1 MVHLLDLGVDV
12 AVLAD
17 SIGAQLASCKTVV
30 FWAAD
35 FLYVDARLANAVLI
49 HGLRNSVLWCGQ
61 LELGT
66 PPSSVHIDRNTTHW
80 ATSSSCRYRTSIPF
94 AHRLTW
100 RPKYTTGRRDI
111 GVVHGKGLKNLAQ
124 PRPSKWKDPLL
135 VQIPGSPGR
144 GPLPPQRS
152 PLRSTCR
159 CPCPQ
164 RSPRQRPGGRNA
176 SSPCTNHQ
184 DVEDGASP
192 ITA

>member
-17 SIGAQLASCKTVV
+17 SIGAQLASCETVV

-80 ATSSSCRYRTSIPF
+80 ATSSSCRYCTSIPF

-100 RPKYTTGRRDI
+100 RPKYATGRR
-111 GVVHGKGLKNLAQ
+111 GPWSGARQGFEKPCAAQ
-124 PRPSKWKDPLL
+124 AKQ
-135 VQIPGSPGR
+135 VEGSPACANTR
-144 GPLPPQRS
+144 LS
-152 PLRSTCR
+152 W
-159 CPCPQ
+159 
-164 RSPRQRPGGRNA
+164 QRPFAA
-176 SSPCTNHQ
+176 STL
-184 DVEDGASP
+184 A
-192 ITA
+192 AA